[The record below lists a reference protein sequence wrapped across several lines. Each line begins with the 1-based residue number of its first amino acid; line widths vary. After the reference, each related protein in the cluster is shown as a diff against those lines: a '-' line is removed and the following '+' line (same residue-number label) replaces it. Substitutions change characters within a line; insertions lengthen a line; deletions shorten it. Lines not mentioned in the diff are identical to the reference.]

1 MPEPEL
7 QAETTAQDQQA
18 IRQSVRELCRDFP
31 DAYWRKVDK
40 NEEYPEEFVKAVTK
54 SGYLAALIPEE
65 YGGAGMGITEASII
79 LEEINRSGG
88 NPGACHAQMYTMGT
102 LLRHGSEDQKRRYL
116 PQIARGELRLQAFAV
131 TEPNS
136 GSEATRIQ
144 TRAIRKGDRY
154 IVNGQ
159 KIFISRVKQSDLML
173 LLARTTPYDD
183 VKDKTQGISVFIVD
197 MRNVRGKLDV
207 QPLDMM
213 VNHHTNSVFFEDV
226 EVPAENLIGEEGR
239 GFSYIIDGWNAER
252 ILVASEAIGDG
263 RWFVNRAVT
272 YARDRVLF
280 GKPIGANQ
288 GIQFPIAQAYA
299 RIEAADLMRFQ
310 AAAKFDRRE
319 KCGAE
324 ANMAKLLASEAAWE
338 AANICLTTHG
348 GYGFAREYDVERK
361 FRETRL
367 LTIAPVS
374 NNLILAFLGNKVL
387 GLPKSY

>member
-1 MPEPEL
+1 M
-7 QAETTAQDQQA
+7 QATETQSTVEEKQA
-18 IRQSVRELCRDFP
+18 IRQSVRELCKDFP
-31 DAYWRKVDK
+31 DTYWRKIDK
-40 NEEYPEEFVKAVTK
+40 AEAYPDEFVKALTS

-65 YGGAGMGITEASII
+65 YGGAGMGITEAGII

-102 LLRHGSEDQKRRYL
+102 LLRHGSEKQKRQYL
-116 PQIARGELRLQAFAV
+116 PAIARGDLRLQAFAV

-144 TRAIRKGDRY
+144 TRAVRKGDKY

-159 KIFISRVKQSDLML
+159 KIFISRAKQSDLML

-197 MRNVRGKLDV
+197 MRDVKGKLDI

-213 VNHHTNSVFFEDV
+213 VNHHTNSIFFEDV
-226 EVPAENLIGEEGR
+226 EVPAENLIGEEGK

-252 ILVASEAIGDG
+252 ILVSSEAIGDG
-263 RWFVNRAVT
+263 RWFIDRAVS
-272 YARDRVLF
+272 YSSDRVLF

-299 RIEAADLMRFQ
+299 RIESADLMRFQ
-310 AAAKFDRRE
+310 AAAKFDRHE

-324 ANMAKLLASEAAWE
+324 ANMAKYLASEAAWE

-374 NNLILAFLGNKVL
+374 NNLILAFIGNKVL

>member
-7 QAETTAQDQQA
+7 QTETTAQDQQA

-31 DAYWRKVDK
+31 DAYWRKIDK
-40 NEEYPEEFVKAVTK
+40 AEEYPEAFVKAVTE

-79 LEEINRSGG
+79 LEEINKAGANS
-88 NPGACHAQMYTMGT
+88 GACHAQMYTMGT
-102 LLRHGSEDQKRRYL
+102 LLRHGNEDQKRRYL
-116 PQIARGELRLQAFAV
+116 PQIARGDLRLQAFAV

-144 TRAIRKGDRY
+144 TRAVRKGDRY

-173 LLARTTPYDD
+173 LLARTTAYDD

-239 GFSYIIDGWNAER
+239 GFSYIIDGWNVER

-263 RWFVNRAVT
+263 RWFIERAVK
-272 YARDRVLF
+272 YGSDRVLF

-299 RIEAADLMRFQ
+299 RIEAADLMRFK

-338 AANICLTTHG
+338 AANICLTTYG

>member
-1 MPEPEL
+1 
-7 QAETTAQDQQA
+7 
-18 IRQSVRELCRDFP
+18 
-31 DAYWRKVDK
+31 
-40 NEEYPEEFVKAVTK
+40 
-54 SGYLAALIPEE
+54 
-65 YGGAGMGITEASII
+65 
-79 LEEINRSGG
+79 
-88 NPGACHAQMYTMGT
+88 MYTMGT
-102 LLRHGSEDQKRRYL
+102 LLRHGSEEQKRRYL
-116 PQIARGELRLQAFAV
+116 PQIARGDLRLQAFAV
-131 TEPNS
+131 TEPTS

-144 TRAIRKGDRY
+144 TRAVRKGDKY

-159 KIFISRVKQSDLML
+159 KVFISRAKQSDLML
-173 LLARTTPYDD
+173 LLARTTAYDD

-197 MRNVRGKLDV
+197 MRNVKGKLDI

-226 EVPAENLIGEEGR
+226 EVPVENLIGEEGR

-263 RWFVNRAVT
+263 RWFISRAVS
-272 YARDRVLF
+272 YASDRVLF

-288 GIQFPIAQAYA
+288 GIQFPIAEAYA
-299 RIEAADLMRFQ
+299 KIEAADLMRFD
-310 AAAKFDRRE
+310 AAAKFDRHE

-324 ANMAKLLASEAAWE
+324 ANMAKYLASEAAWE

-374 NNLILAFLGNKVL
+374 NNLILAFIGNKVL
-387 GLPKSY
+387 GMPKSY